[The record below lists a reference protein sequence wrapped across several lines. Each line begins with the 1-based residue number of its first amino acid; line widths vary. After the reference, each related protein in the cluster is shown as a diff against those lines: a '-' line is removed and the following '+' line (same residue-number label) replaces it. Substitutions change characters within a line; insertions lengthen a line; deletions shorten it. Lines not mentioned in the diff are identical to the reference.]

1 MSTSSTTGS
10 YHASYASDEAESS
23 FLRRD
28 RYLRVVRLGLAALIF
43 SLGVSIIGCE
53 GVPLHHYRQ
62 TSVYEQA
69 WLPLWPLNLDV
80 RPTIAILAC
89 GCVVAALNLVYIVVA
104 LLPSVSPFF
113 NPYISRL
120 DPSSYQAPGTIKSEI
135 RTI

>member
-1 MSTSSTTGS
+1 MSTSSTTDS

-28 RYLRVVRLGLAALIF
+28 RYLRVVRLGLAVLIF

-53 GVPLHHYRQ
+53 AAPLHHYRQ
-62 TSVYEQA
+62 TSIYEQA

-104 LLPSVSPFF
+104 LLPSVSHLFS
-113 NPYISRL
+113 PYISRL
-120 DPSSYQAPGTIKSEI
+120 DFSSYHPEL
-135 RTI
+135 